1 MNYNYHNTMS
11 MNSLLF
17 LYCWMIVILAPILA
31 FRPVGTR
38 GGNGLYYT
46 SSITGVAKQQL
57 GLSLIRSPLIPCRDF
72 SCGPFLR
79 RSVSAL
85 HVIPPIDNS
94 NNNRGSTEEDFES
107 LVQAATVNSKGYA
120 LGGDFAGLVAT
131 FDPGD
136 GSFIPIPE
144 HLIPPSMVEWGQV
157 PKCLEVLVSEEF
169 YPSPSTKGNDDDED
183 DDDEIL
189 RRITTKILPDTG
201 CSVDNLETVKV
212 VDEIDLSS
220 RWDSNDDPMV
230 DGPMNTNVVG
240 LQYSVGDDEI
250 RLETIFELEGGDGY
264 RMRVAIDLMIPSLD
278 TIAIQS
284 PTVLTLE
291 RRTSSVS
298 SGGTISDGGGL
309 DGRTVSMLL
318 GERLRSSKTFVDDH
332 PVGGARYEVNA
343 INYVNLP
350 GGISIAYGWLTED
363 DWMLQVG
370 MLMQNGMRR
379 VLSRQFTVKAD
390 GELDFDVKSW
400 MEEPEINVPVL

>member
-1 MNYNYHNTMS
+1 MTF
-11 MNSLLF
+11 NSLQLF
-17 LYCWMIVILAPILA
+17 FCWVVTIRVSILA
-31 FRPVGTR
+31 FRPVQTKR
-38 GGNGLYYT
+38 GNSYSTSIATTTTSDARSRWTKIVRPARISHRDNVGSGLCRRRT
-46 SSITGVAKQQL
+46 QSSM
-57 GLSLIRSPLIPCRDF
+57 
-72 SCGPFLR
+72 
-79 RSVSAL
+79 L
-85 HVIPPIDNS
+85 HVTLPPADDY
-94 NNNRGSTEEDFES
+94 NNNDIRNTEDDFES
-107 LVQAATVNSKGYA
+107 LVQAATSNSNGYA

-131 FDPGD
+131 FNPGD
-136 GSFIPIPE
+136 GSFIPIPD
-144 HLIPPSMVEWGQV
+144 HLIPPSMIEWGQI

-169 YPSPSTKGNDDDED
+169 WPTTASSSGEVSNVDDDGE
-183 DDDEIL
+183 EIL
-189 RRITTKILPDTG
+189 RRITTNILPDTG
-201 CSVDNLETVKV
+201 CSVDNLETIKAI
-212 VDEIDLSS
+212 DEIDLSS
-220 RWDSNDDPMV
+220 RWDSNEDPSI
-230 DGPMNTNVVG
+230 DGSTNNVVG

-250 RLETIFELEGGDGY
+250 RLETIFELEGGGGY

-318 GERLRSSKTFVDDH
+318 GERLQSSKTFVDDQ
-332 PVGGARYEVNA
+332 PMGQTRYEVDA

-379 VLSRQFTVKAD
+379 VVSRQFTVFD
-390 GELDFDVKSW
+390 NGELDFDVKSW
-400 MEEPEINVPVL
+400 MEEPETDVPVL